1 MAACKNLLCRS
12 EKYDADNL
20 NKFAASKIASDR
32 ATENARGFARL
43 FSRFYF
49 KLKHSA

>member
-32 ATENARGFARL
+32 ARADARGFARL

>member
-1 MAACKNLLCRS
+1 MAARKNLLCRS
-12 EKYDADNL
+12 DKCDVENL
-20 NKFAASKIASDR
+20 NKFAASKIAADR
-32 ATENARGFARL
+32 ARANARGFARV

>member
-1 MAACKNLLCRS
+1 MAARKNPLCRS
-12 EKYDADNL
+12 DKYGAENL
-20 NKFAASKIASDR
+20 NKFAASKIAADR
-32 ATENARGFARL
+32 ARANVRGFARL

>member
-1 MAACKNLLCRS
+1 MAARKNPLCRS
-12 EKYDADNL
+12 DKYDAENL
-20 NKFAASKIASDR
+20 NKFAASKIAADR
-32 ATENARGFARL
+32 ARANARGFARV